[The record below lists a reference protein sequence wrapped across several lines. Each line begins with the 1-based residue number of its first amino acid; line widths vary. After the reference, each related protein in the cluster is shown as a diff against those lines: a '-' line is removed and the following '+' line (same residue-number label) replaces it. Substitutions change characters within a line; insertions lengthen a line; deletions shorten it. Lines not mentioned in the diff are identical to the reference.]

1 MEEKTRLIQGEN
13 TMFEVVKGTIV
24 NFMTIIRKAFDDSY
38 NEYECWDEWCEYEL
52 YSKTNLGL
60 H

>member
-1 MEEKTRLIQGEN
+1 
-13 TMFEVVKGTIV
+13 MFEIVKGTIV
-24 NFMTIIRKAFDDSY
+24 NFMTIIKKAFDDSY
-38 NEYECWDEWCEYEL
+38 NEYECWDEWREYEL